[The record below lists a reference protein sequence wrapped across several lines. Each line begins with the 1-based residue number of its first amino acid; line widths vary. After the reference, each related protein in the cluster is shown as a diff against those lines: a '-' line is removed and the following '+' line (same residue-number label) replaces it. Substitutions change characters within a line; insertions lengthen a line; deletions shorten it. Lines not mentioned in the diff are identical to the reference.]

1 MIVQKKINIMIQI
14 GKKKLGFVTLSTAV
28 VFVVL
33 SACAVAAAF
42 RQTCPECA
50 MPLSCHVF
58 ANMAMALA
66 VTAAYGAFAHFAM
79 VAINKMK
86 H

>member
-1 MIVQKKINIMIQI
+1 MQKKKINIMIQI

-28 VFVVL
+28 VFTVL
-33 SACAVAAAF
+33 SACVVAAAF

-66 VTAAYGAFAHFAM
+66 VSAAYGAFAHFAM